1 MKFSSIEVT
10 WLVHATENGDRIIN
24 NLVEL
29 FSLSKDRIES
39 YDLKGHFGNP
49 ILFHRARLTGDEVDK
64 FVYSLFSSLS
74 DVDKKLLDLE
84 LSKHLD
90 EYGALY
96 IRIDKQSL
104 CEGKVSI
111 SEVDAIRIRL
121 KPRSGLKLHEKLEY
135 YRVLLR

>member
-1 MKFSSIEVT
+1 MKFSSIEIT
-10 WLVHATENGDRIIN
+10 WLVHATENGDRITN

-39 YDLKGHFGNP
+39 YDLEGHFGNP

-121 KPRSGLKLHEKLEY
+121 KPRSGLKPHEKLEY